1 MSALMFQTANAI
13 MNVAAGIPLLTD
25 STSPTGPV
33 DIEDTQWAWVGDIVD
48 AINVILYPLLILLAT
63 AGVIYAIIL
72 GVKLARA
79 ESADEQ
85 QEAKKRL
92 VNFIIG
98 LVAVIAL
105 ILLMKLVCEYLPQWA
120 PELWITI
127 PSVEGN

>member
-1 MSALMFQTANAI
+1 M
-13 MNVAAGIPLLTD
+13 
-25 STSPTGPV
+25 
-33 DIEDTQWAWVGDIVD
+33 
-48 AINVILYPLLILLAT
+48 INECTHVSSGQRYYELCCRLPFVSKLDVPSLAT

-79 ESADEQ
+79 ESADQQ

-105 ILLMKLVCEYLPQWA
+105 ILLMKLVCTYLPEWV
-120 PELWITI
+120 
-127 PSVEGN
+127 PSLYIDTSTGN